1 MHTIVAKC
9 EWLLGNSNN
18 KYTPAQAALTISVVT
33 ISLFWCIMKF
43 MKSRKEKRLLPP
55 GPPGLPILGYL
66 PFLDTNLHT
75 QFTELA
81 HQYGPIFKLKLGNK
95 LCVVLSSPSL
105 IKEVTRE
112 QDIVFANRDP
122 PIAALVTTYGG
133 LDIAWSP
140 YGSYWRNIRKILVR
154 EMLSG
159 SNLDACYDLRK
170 DEVRKAVEYVNTN
183 FGKLVNIGE
192 LIFLTEMK
200 VIMSMLWGGTLDE
213 EKQHRVEAEFKKVFE
228 QILAFFSKPNI
239 SDFFPILAR
248 FDIQGIERQVKGLQE
263 MVEEILDAIIN
274 ESMKMVPNNVEDPIK
289 SGTKKDFVQILLE
302 QIKQQ
307 NTGDTFNLTQVK
319 AIVMDVLLGGTDTTA
334 AMSEWVMT
342 EVMHNREVMEKVQKE
357 LEDVIGIN
365 NTVEE
370 LHLPKLQYLG
380 AVVKET
386 FRLHPALPL
395 LVPKRSSQS
404 CMVGGYT
411 IPKDTSVFVNAWAIH
426 RDPEL
431 WDNPL
436 EFKPERFLSEPNKW
450 DYSGNNFQYL
460 PFGSGRRICA
470 GIPLAEK
477 MLMYILASLLHPF
490 DWKPTKS
497 KEEDL
502 SEKFGI
508 VMRKSTP
515 LLAIPTK
522 KLY

>member
-1 MHTIVAKC
+1 MHAIVAKC
-9 EWLLGNSNN
+9 AWLLGNSNN

-43 MKSRKEKRLLPP
+43 MKSRKEKSLLPP

-122 PIAALVTTYGG
+122 PIAVLVTTYGG

-140 YGSYWRNIRKILVR
+140 YGSYWRNIRKIFVR

-183 FGKLVNIGE
+183 VGKLVNIGE
-192 LIFLTEMK
+192 LIFLTEIK

-213 EKQHRVEAEFKKVFE
+213 EKQNRVEAEFKKVFE
-228 QILAFFSKPNI
+228 QIVAFCSKPNI

-248 FDIQGIERQVKGLQE
+248 FDIQGIERQVKGLRE

-289 SGTKKDFVQILLE
+289 SGKKKDFVQILLE
-302 QIKQQ
+302 LIKQE

-342 EVMHNREVMEKVQKE
+342 HDRGYAQQRGDGK
-357 LEDVIGIN
+357 
-365 NTVEE
+365 
-370 LHLPKLQYLG
+370 
-380 AVVKET
+380 VVKET

-411 IPKDTSVFVNAWAIH
+411 IPKDTRVFVNAWAIH

-497 KEEDL
+497 KEVDL

-508 VMRKSTP
+508 VTRKSTP